1 MAPFNGVPTHSQQ
14 VVLALMPKVA
24 ATLSI
29 SGSGYI
35 VIDCFRRRRKTKD
48 QNTYRRLMIGLSVC
62 DLLMSAGLFTSTWP
76 MPKET
81 PHVWGAVGTVESCE
95 AIGFLEQ
102 AGVIATM
109 YNGSLSTY
117 YLLKIRYGWTSS
129 QIACV
134 EPWMHAIPLIFGIAT
149 MIASLKL
156 NLFNSGLF
164 DCWIA
169 PFPQGCQESWRNN
182 GETTC
187 GRGDNASLYQ
197 WLFDLI
203 PKWTSIL
210 LVTINMVMTHQAVY
224 RQERRALRFSA
235 PHVNPEISL
244 SSSFSRPKPKPR
256 VARLLA
262 RQSYLY
268 VGALYL
274 TYVPVIMTRLTELI
288 AGGVYYGMLLT
299 ISITIPLQGF
309 WNGTYSKR
317 KWVGRGSCFPF
328 YNSHCFLTYWYYA
341 SLKHIALVYI
351 RPRYLQARQ
360 RQKQAEIRRRSHS
373 SAQSIV
379 PGFGFLRAVSEAV
392 RDEDVSDEDE
402 DEDREEEE
410 EEEEDTG
417 NTLEDSKE

>member
-1 MAPFNGVPTHSQQ
+1 MAPFNGIPTHSQQ
-14 VVLALMPKVA
+14 VVLAMMPKLA

-29 SGSGYI
+29 AGSGYI
-35 VIDCFRRRRKTKD
+35 VFDCFRRRRKTKD
-48 QNTYRRLMIGLSVC
+48 QNTYHRLMIGLSVC

-95 AIGFLEQ
+95 AVGFLEQ

-109 YNGSLSTY
+109 YNGGLSTY
-117 YLLKIRYGWTSS
+117 YLLRIRYGWTSS
-129 QIACV
+129 QLSRV
-134 EPWMHAIPLIFGIAT
+134 EPWMHAIPLIFGLAT

-156 NLFNSGLF
+156 DLFNSGLF

-169 PFPQGCQESWRNN
+169 PFPQGCHESWRNN

-187 GRGDNASLYQ
+187 ERGDNASLYQ

-203 PKWTSIL
+203 PKWASIL
-210 LVTINMVMTHQAVY
+210 LVTINMVMIHQAVY
-224 RQERRALRFSA
+224 RQERAALRFS
-235 PHVNPEISL
+235 VSQVTPEMSL
-244 SSSFSRPKPKPR
+244 SSSFSRPKPKSKPR

-274 TYVPVIMTRLTELI
+274 TYVPVIMTRVTELI
-288 AGGVYYGMLLT
+288 SGSVFYGMLLT

-317 KWVGRGSCFPF
+317 K
-328 YNSHCFLTYWYYA
+328 
-341 SLKHIALVYI
+341 
-351 RPRYLQARQ
+351 
-360 RQKQAEIRRRSHS
+360 
-373 SAQSIV
+373 
-379 PGFGFLRAVSEAV
+379 
-392 RDEDVSDEDE
+392 
-402 DEDREEEE
+402 
-410 EEEEDTG
+410 
-417 NTLEDSKE
+417 

>member
-1 MAPFNGVPTHSQQ
+1 MLNEDTLKGPSCQLVSLPPVFGILLATHFSFYLPSREPFFLLPHQVRTYPSSKVAINLLLTSSLESLVREKRIGMAPFNGIPTHSQQ
-14 VVLALMPKVA
+14 VVLALMPKLA

-29 SGSGYI
+29 AGSGYI
-35 VIDCFRRRRKTKD
+35 VFDCFRRRRKTKD
-48 QNTYRRLMIGLSVC
+48 QNTYHRLMIGLSLC
-62 DLLMSAGLFTSTWP
+62 DLLMSTGLFTSTWP

-117 YLLKIRYGWTSS
+117 YLLRIRYGWTSS
-129 QIACV
+129 QISRV
-134 EPWMHAIPLIFGIAT
+134 EPWMHAIPLIFGLAT

-187 GRGDNASLYQ
+187 ERGDNSSLYQ

-203 PKWTSIL
+203 PKWASIL

-224 RQERRALRFSA
+224 RQERAALRFSV
-235 PHVNPEISL
+235 PHLNPEMSF
-244 SSSFSRPKPKPR
+244 SSSFSSPKPKPR

-288 AGGVYYGMLLT
+288 SGGVYYGMLLT

-309 WNGTYSKR
+309 WNGTFSER
-317 KWVGRGSCFPF
+317 KWATRG
-328 YNSHCFLTYWYYA
+328 
-341 SLKHIALVYI
+341 ALVFPI
-351 RPRYLQARQ
+351 
-360 RQKQAEIRRRSHS
+360 
-373 SAQSIV
+373 
-379 PGFGFLRAVSEAV
+379 
-392 RDEDVSDEDE
+392 
-402 DEDREEEE
+402 
-410 EEEEDTG
+410 T
-417 NTLEDSKE
+417 TLTVF